1 MALGGGTFIT
11 QNKTLP
17 GAYINFVSAEKA
29 TSVFADRGYC
39 AFAMKLSWGEANKV
53 ITVESGDF
61 ISNSMKL
68 FGFSYDEEKL
78 RPLREIFLNAS
89 TLYLY
94 RIGVGEKASSDIG
107 SAKYAGSRGNDIT
120 VTVTASTDDGFI
132 VLTKLGDTV
141 VDEQVVTTGTDLVSN
156 DYVDFNEGV
165 NITAQVYTFSGGT
178 DTEPTGNDYQ
188 KALTALES
196 YTFNALGC
204 DSENDTIKALFAAYT
219 KRMRDDV
226 GVKFQTVLYD
236 YAKADYEGVISVKN
250 SSDAVYWVS
259 GAQAGCA
266 VNKSLTNTKYDGEY
280 EIEADYSQSELEEF
294 IKSGEFV
301 FHRVNDE
308 IRVLEDIN
316 TFVSVTKDKT
326 EDFSYNQTIRVIDQI
341 AMDIATIFN
350 TYYLGKVPNDTA
362 GRISLWNDIVKHH
375 KTLQD
380 LRAIEGFESE
390 DVTVEQGDTKKSVV
404 VTDYVTVTNAME
416 QLYMTVVVS

>member
-29 TSVFADRGYC
+29 SSVFADRGYC
-39 AFAMKLSWGEANKV
+39 AFAMQLSWGETGKV
-53 ITVESGDF
+53 ITVESGDI
-61 ISNSMKL
+61 ISNSIKL
-68 FGFSYDEEKL
+68 FGFSYDEEQL

-94 RIGVGEKASSDIG
+94 RVGVGEKASSDIG

-141 VDEQVVTTGTDLVSN
+141 VDEQVITTGADLVSN

-165 NITAQVYTFSGGT
+165 NITAQIYTFSGGS
-178 DTEPTGNDYQ
+178 DTQPSGLEYQ
-188 KALTALES
+188 EALSALES
-196 YTFNALGC
+196 YTFNIIGC
-204 DSENDTIKALFAAYT
+204 DSENDAIKALFAAYV
-219 KRMRDDV
+219 KRMREEC
-226 GVKFQTVLYD
+226 GVKFQAVLYD
-236 YAKADYEGVISVKN
+236 YTKADYEGVISVKN

-266 VNKSLTNTKYDGEY
+266 VNKSLTNTKYDGEF
-280 EIEADYSQSELEEF
+280 EIEANYTQSQLEEA
-294 IKSGEFV
+294 IKAGEFV
-301 FHRVNDE
+301 FHRVNNE
-308 IRVLEDIN
+308 IRVLDDIN
-316 TFVSVTKDKT
+316 TFISVTKDKT
-326 EDFSYNQTIRVIDQI
+326 EDFSSNQTIRVIDQI
-341 AMDIATIFN
+341 AVDIAVLFN
-350 TYYLGKVPNDTA
+350 TYYLGKVPNDAA

-375 KTLQD
+375 RTLQD
-380 LRAIEGFESE
+380 LRAIEDFESE
-390 DVTVEQGDTKKSVV
+390 DVTVAQGETKKSVV
-404 VTDYVTVTNAME
+404 VTDYVTVTNAMA